1 MGDEGE
7 TMTLELTKVT
17 DQIEEVGRV
26 LATGAERR
34 QKALPALRGLRRL
47 FAHEKG
53 RMQDL
58 AESAVGREMN
68 CALPTQE
75 ALNATFPAP
84 EPPVQAT
91 ILAADGSQIDPDPH
105 GWVLYY
111 LINIGSLVY
120 RQGSG
125 RAPDAASEPR
135 LAYAVDNAGVPMAAE
150 RLDARRDV
158 AELQKLAE
166 MAEAEPEGDLLVAL
180 LDSTIGL
187 RAWSGNIPQAEQ
199 EMLQQSYAA
208 HLERLRLT
216 GVALAGVVSRSRRA
230 GVVSLLDLA
239 RQEEPATDM
248 PAISPFLG
256 ITDQML
262 WGDLKPGERSA
273 LFVEQGKSP
282 VCFFYLNTTPPDT
295 LQIAE
300 VEAEPARIELP
311 DWVALSNDKVGLV
324 HALVYDQCRMNNGY
338 PYALTRADEL
348 AVILNEEREALET
361 MILQAVSR
369 HGMPIPRFSHKAA
382 QKRIARGQFRRR

>member
-1 MGDEGE
+1 MGAEGE

-34 QKALPALRGLRRL
+34 QKALPALRGLRQL
-47 FAHEKG
+47 FANDQERLH
-53 RMQDL
+53 DL
-58 AESAVGREMN
+58 AESAVGQEMN

-75 ALNATFPAP
+75 ALDATFPPP

-91 ILAADGSQIDPDPH
+91 ILAADGSQINPDTH

-120 RQGSG
+120 RHGSG
-125 RAPDAASEPR
+125 QAPDAASEPR
-135 LAYAVDNAGVPMAAE
+135 LSYAVDKAGVPLAAE
-150 RLDARRDV
+150 RLEARRDV

-166 MAEAEPEGDLLVAL
+166 LAEAEPDGELLVAL

-187 RAWSGNIPQAEQ
+187 RAWSGSVPQAEQ

-208 HLERLRLT
+208 QLERLRLS

-230 GVVSLLDLA
+230 GAVSLLDLA
-239 RQEEPATDM
+239 RQEEPPTDM
-248 PAISPFLG
+248 PTISPFLG

-273 LFVEQGKSP
+273 LFVEQGKLP
-282 VCFFYLNTTPPDT
+282 VHFFYLNTAPPDT
-295 LQIAE
+295 LHIAE
-300 VEAEPARIELP
+300 VEAEPTRIELP
-311 DWVALSNDKVGLV
+311 NWAALSSDKLDLV
-324 HALVYDQCRMNNGY
+324 HALVYDQCRINQGY

-348 AVILNEEREALET
+348 AVILNEEREALEM

-369 HGMPIPRFSHKAA
+369 HGMPIPRISHKAA